1 MTEKTKKKPKIF
13 TSPIMVMALL
23 LVGIVVANVFVWRD
37 HFGNRA
43 QADTLLGQIAAVDQ
57 KNAGVPAPPVDL
69 DVRLDAAQETLAAAE
84 TALPA
89 AINRNDVIDYI
100 IDLANDCGVEAVPLI
115 IEGWAPES
123 PGSPYT
129 VLKLDVTL
137 TGSLAGVTAMI
148 AGLQD
153 SIYGSLTV
161 TNLNVNFQGKTTSS
175 GFSDD
180 TPVTAGMNIVLYAS
194 SPPI

>member
-13 TSPIMVMALL
+13 TSPTIVMAVL
-23 LVGIVVANVFVWRD
+23 LVGVVVANVFVWRD
-37 HFGNRA
+37 HLGDRA
-43 QADTLLGQIAAVDQ
+43 EADTLLGQIAAVDQ
-57 KNAGVPAPPVDL
+57 KIAGVQASPDDL
-69 DVRLDAAQETLAAAE
+69 ATKLEAAQAALAAAH

-123 PGSPYT
+123 HGSPYT

-153 SIYGSLTV
+153 SIYESLTV
-161 TNLNVNFQGKTTSS
+161 TNLNVNFQGEATSS
-175 GFSDD
+175 GFSDN